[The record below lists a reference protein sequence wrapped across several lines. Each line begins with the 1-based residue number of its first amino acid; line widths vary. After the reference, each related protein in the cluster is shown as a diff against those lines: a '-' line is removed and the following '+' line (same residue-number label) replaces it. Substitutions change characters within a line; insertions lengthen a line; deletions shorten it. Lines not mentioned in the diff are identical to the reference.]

1 MGAKIEKND
10 IEQGLVRK
18 QIEFKS
24 SQNRVLRAGALAL
37 TPLLKRNTPVS
48 DRKRHAKDN
57 IAVSNIR
64 TDRDSSEKYVL
75 IGYTKGYSHRIHA
88 TEFGT
93 MYQRPQMWITKTE
106 KNGSKLVYKA
116 MLTAMKRVM
125 K

>member
-10 IEQGLVRK
+10 VEQGLIRK
-18 QIEFKS
+18 QMEFKA
-24 SQNRVLRAGALAL
+24 SQNRVLRAGVMALI
-37 TPLLKRNTPVS
+37 PLLKRNTPAS
-48 DRKRHAKDN
+48 DNKRHAKDN

-64 TDRDSSEKYVL
+64 NDRDSNEKYVI
-75 IGYTKGYSHRIHA
+75 IGYAKGYSHRIHA

-93 MYQRPQMWITKTE
+93 MYQRPQLWITKTE
-106 KNGSKLVYKA
+106 KDGSMLVYKA